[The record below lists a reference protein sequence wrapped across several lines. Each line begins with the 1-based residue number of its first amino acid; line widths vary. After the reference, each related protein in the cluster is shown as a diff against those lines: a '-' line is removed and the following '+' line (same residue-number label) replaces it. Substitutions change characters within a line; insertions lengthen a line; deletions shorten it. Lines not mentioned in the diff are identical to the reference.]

1 MFVRLN
7 TPLPGKKHWWM
18 HCELNSW
25 PVEVHGTLL
34 FFLGVLSAGEM
45 GGSGFVCEG
54 IRFRNGNDHV
64 SAALR
69 GNACS

>member
-34 FFLGVLSAGEM
+34 FFWESCPLAKWVVPALSVK
-45 GGSGFVCEG
+45 GSGSG
-54 IRFRNGNDHV
+54 MAMIT
-64 SAALR
+64 
-69 GNACS
+69 